1 MQIRFERNRT
11 STIVVMYSLYL
22 QTLGLSLRNTSKA
35 LVIFKDNKRSHVSVW
50 NWIQMFA
57 EYPIYKRKRGSAFII
72 DETAIQIGSQYFSS
86 WICIEPVH
94 SSVLGF
100 YISEERNMLV
110 AEKFIQSLVGKYGK
124 YIVYTDGGTFYP
136 EACNILRLKY
146 YLHSSIE
153 KSLMERVNQYFKD
166 RTKIFDDYYPCVKN
180 ECNLF
185 HVYNWIQFFVSM
197 YNDIT
202 FENYFINEL
211 NDRGEYILRAY
222 PKSSIEYLSTGYNR
236 FIRQS

>member
-22 QTLGLSLRNTSKA
+22 YFLGLSLRNTSKA

-57 EYPIYKRKRGSAFII
+57 EYPIYKKKRVSAFII
-72 DETAIQIGSQYFSS
+72 DETAIQIGSQYFWL

-94 SSVLGF
+94 SSVLGI

-110 AEKFIQSLVGKYGK
+110 AEKFIRSLVDKYGK
-124 YIVYTDGGTFYP
+124 HTVYTDGGTWYP
-136 EACNILRLKY
+136 EACNVLGLKH

-153 KSLMERVNQYFKD
+153 KSLAERVNQYFKD
-166 RTKIFDDYYPCVKN
+166 RTELFDDYYPCVKN

-197 YNDIT
+197 YNDT
-202 FENYFINEL
+202 TSKKNYFINDL
-211 NDRGEYILRAY
+211 NDRGEYIL
-222 PKSSIEYLSTGYNR
+222 S
-236 FIRQS
+236 